1 MTVRKRFKK
10 IIKSQDMFGHIVNLN
25 FNKNGSEHTTFI
37 GGFTSGIIKIFIS
50 FYVLILL
57 QRTIWFEDNKNT
69 STLTVIDLIEE
80 DRDVTMYNETNLVV
94 FHRLSK

>member
-1 MTVRKRFKK
+1 METMYDVTFMCKK
-10 IIKSQDMFGHIVNLN
+10 
-25 FNKNGSEHTTFI
+25 
-37 GGFTSGIIKIFIS
+37 
-50 FYVLILL
+50 
-57 QRTIWFEDNKNT
+57 TIWFEDNKST